1 MVIEKVNMT
10 DRKRVLPGKLLSSSV
25 GIALL
30 LTGCGGGGGGSDD
43 DLGLGDGSADVS
55 GIIEIVAGTRVDGDY
70 ADLWAAANESWPS
83 GSRDTVSVPVPS
95 TTGGYLSDRSDT
107 YANGLGYPLDQEDSY
122 AVSLVEGDR
131 YFLQCFPA
139 TGADQDT
146 LDVSLA
152 LNGVEVASGNAC
164 GSGGIAGSPAGA
176 TTFLVTANGGGPF
189 RYVLSIAPKTSLSAM
204 DVAWPEP
211 PLREGEAIVT
221 GPAAVAGTLSSSG
234 LQASSVMELERSI
247 GPDTW
252 QVRRKPGVSALSSVS
267 GGGRDAR
274 AETIEWIREMR
285 DEFGLKAEPNY
296 RFSLLATA
304 PGDDP
309 FYADEEDRWNLDQI
323 SLSEAWALAGT
334 SWGQGVGVAVMD
346 TGMFT
351 TTPDSYSN
359 WHEDLVNNVV
369 NEGGILDFVNPD
381 YDVDGQEGRDGVP
394 GTPVTPDNPE
404 ATSFHGTHV
413 AGIIAAEDN
422 SDGTVGIAHQA
433 TILPY
438 RVLGVGPVGG
448 EDGTGA
454 VSDLIAAINNAT
466 DDRNDVDVINLSL
479 GGLPQIDA
487 LQDATDRAN
496 SNGILVVAA
505 GGNSGDASAVYPA
518 ANRRVVGVG
527 ATTRGGELASYSNYG
542 QSVDLLA
549 PGGAL
554 NDGIVNAY
562 GEVSATGS
570 LSDSYAYL
578 AGSSM
583 AAPHVAGVY
592 ALMKGV
598 SDSLTASQF
607 RAQLIAGE
615 LTTAGGPDGTFDLG
629 NYTLYG
635 HGLIDA
641 EKSVGSVNAF
651 PTVVSAWPRVVELS
665 PSGTERR
672 VLLEVLKQSSAAD
685 PLVSGSPDIPGA
697 FTLTD
702 DDGNPINVNDEI
714 PEAVRISVDSSAVPD
729 DRPLVEEILIP
740 YSNGTDSFDLRIPVY
755 VQAADTSGDRDAGRH
770 YVLLLDANDFG
781 SSRSRQVLAS
791 YNDGRYSYAIDDMVP
806 GDYILVAGTDL
817 DNNGM
822 ICENGEACAEYPETG
837 SRQVISIG
845 DQDLQLDMTT
855 SFQRPTIAEMGLPR
869 YGFRGYPVPGH
880 QAGTRPDR
888 SLGE

>member
-30 LTGCGGGGGGSDD
+30 LTGCGGGGGSSDD
-43 DLGLGDGSADVS
+43 DAGVRGT
-55 GIIEIVAGTRVDGDY
+55 IEIAAGTRVDGDY
-70 ADLWAAANESWPS
+70 ADLWAASDESWPS

-131 YFLQCFPA
+131 YFLQCFSA
-139 TGADQDT
+139 TGADADT
-146 LDVSLA
+146 LKASLV
-152 LNGVEVASGNAC
+152 LNLDGNRIEIEDACGGGASVNASG
-164 GSGGIAGSPAGA
+164 SA
-176 TTFLVTANGGGPF
+176 TFTISANDGGPF
-189 RYVLSIAPKTSLSAM
+189 RYVLSIAPKTSLSAL
-204 DVAWPEP
+204 DVSWPEP
-211 PLREGEAIVT
+211 PLQVDQAIVS
-221 GPAAVAGTLSSSG
+221 GSAAVANTLSSSG
-234 LQASSVMELERSI
+234 LRASSVMELERAI

-267 GGGRDAR
+267 DGGKDAR

-285 DEFGLKAEPNY
+285 EEFGLKAEPNY
-296 RFSLLATA
+296 RFTLASVSPETN
-304 PGDDP
+304 DYFRDP
-309 FYADEEDRWNLDQI
+309 DFWNLDQI
-323 SLSEAWALAGT
+323 NIVEAWGLSGG

-369 NEGGILDFVNPD
+369 NEGGILDFVKPD
-381 YDVDGQEGRDGVP
+381 YDVDGQEGPDGVP

-422 SDGTVGIAHQA
+422 SVGTVGIAHQA

-438 RVLGVGPVGG
+438 RVLGVGPLGG

-454 VSDLIAAINNAT
+454 VDDLIAAINSIV

-479 GGLPQIDA
+479 GGLPPVVD
-487 LQDATDRAN
+487 LQVATDRAN

-562 GEVSATGS
+562 GQVSATGS

-607 RAQLIAGE
+607 RAQLIAGLLTNDSE
-615 LTTAGGPDGTFDLG
+615 LSD
-629 NYTLYG
+629 YTLYG
-635 HGLIDA
+635 AGLLDA
-641 EKSVGSVNAF
+641 REAVTNVTAF

-672 VLLEVLKQSSAAD
+672 VLMEVLKQSSAAD

-740 YSNGTDSFDLRIPVY
+740 YSNGTDSFDLRIPAY

-817 DNNGM
+817 DNNGI

>member
-30 LTGCGGGGGGSDD
+30 LTGCGGGGGSSDD
-43 DLGLGDGSADVS
+43 DAGVRGT
-55 GIIEIVAGTRVDGDY
+55 IEIAAGTRVDGDY
-70 ADLWAAANESWPS
+70 ADLWAASDESWPS

-146 LDVSLA
+146 LDVSLT
-152 LNGVEVASGNAC
+152 LNDDEVASGNAC
-164 GSGGIAGSPAGA
+164 GSGGIVSSPAGA
-176 TTFLVTANGGGPF
+176 TTFLITANGGGPF

-204 DVAWPEP
+204 DAAWPEP

-221 GPAAVAGTLSSSG
+221 GPAAVASTLSSSG

-252 QVRRKPGVSALSSVS
+252 QVRRTPGVSALSSVS
-267 GGGRDAR
+267 GGSKDAR
-274 AETIEWIREMR
+274 AETIAWIREMR

-334 SWGQGVGVAVMD
+334 SWGQGIGVAVMD

-369 NEGGILDFVNPD
+369 NEGGILDFVKPD
-381 YDVDGQEGRDGVP
+381 YDVDGQEGPDGVP
-394 GTPVTPDNPE
+394 GTPITPSNPA

-422 SDGTVGIAHQA
+422 SIGTVGIAHQA

-479 GGLPQIDA
+479 GGLPPYEP
-487 LQDATDRAN
+487 LQAATDRAN

-607 RAQLIAGE
+607 RAQLIAGL
-615 LTTAGGPDGTFDLG
+615 LTEDSALSD
-629 NYTLYG
+629 YTLYG
-635 HGLIDA
+635 AGLLDA
-641 EKSVGSVNAF
+641 SEAVTNVTAF

-672 VLLEVLKQSSAAD
+672 VLLEVLKQSSAAE
-685 PLVSGSPDIPGA
+685 PLVSGSPDIPAA

-740 YSNGTDSFDLRIPVY
+740 YSNGTDSDDLRIPVY
-755 VQAADTSGDRDAGRH
+755 VQAADTSGERDAGRH

-791 YNDGRYSYAIDDMVP
+791 YDNGQYRYAIDDMAP

-817 DNNGM
+817 DNNGI

-845 DQDLQLDMTT
+845 DRDLQLDMTT

-880 QAGTRPDR
+880 QAGTRPER